1 MFVPLVWYG
10 LVEGK
15 KLGFWSRLLDSTLTR
30 VHICICMTSSFF
42 QILCCGRRKKRFK
55 AWVVHVMH
63 WEEL

>member
-42 QILCCGRRKKRFK
+42 QFCVAAEEKK
-55 AWVVHVMH
+55 V
-63 WEEL
+63 

>member
-30 VHICICMTSSFF
+30 VHMHMYDELFLSNFV
-42 QILCCGRRKKRFK
+42 LRPKKK
-55 AWVVHVMH
+55 KV
-63 WEEL
+63 